1 MASFLC
7 EVPMSNLGRK
17 YGRKAGIE
25 LVLVDSLEYF
35 EASGAAGFMTQTP
48 DEVAPVLEAM
58 DG

>member
-7 EVPMSNLGRK
+7 EVPTSNLGRK

-25 LVLVDSLEYF
+25 LGLVDPLEYF
-35 EASGAAGFMTQTP
+35 EAFGATGFMTRTP